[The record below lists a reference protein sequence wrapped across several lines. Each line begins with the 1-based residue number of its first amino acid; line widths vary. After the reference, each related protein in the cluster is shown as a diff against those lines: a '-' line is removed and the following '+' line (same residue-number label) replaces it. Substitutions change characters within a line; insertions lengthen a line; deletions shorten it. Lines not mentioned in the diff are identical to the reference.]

1 MAVDEIPSIL
11 GFHLNQ
17 RRFLIM
23 KRPIIPSLK
32 KWLTTV
38 TILMISVLFIAAG
51 LQSETESERTFV
63 IQDQSA
69 DTDGKTDIKNH
80 TIRIELFPK
89 KHKFRAMDEMFIRSQ
104 GEFIILNLNKDFQIN
119 SASLNGKKI
128 EFHFD
133 RAAYDTEPKRLD
145 DDNVASDFKRAGRV
159 KIPIEGKR
167 ENTLFIEYEGSIF
180 EEPSASQFSRQYI
193 ANQTSGIISEQGAF
207 LSPESFWYPRG
218 DEEMSRFEIQ
228 TTTPA
233 RYETV
238 TQGTR
243 LKHETKE
250 DKLFVVWKNEQ
261 LSDAIY
267 LQAGPYE
274 IQEDEIDSVKI
285 YTYFFPGGAELA
297 SLYLNKSKQYIAMYN
312 ELLGEYPYDK
322 FAVVENFF
330 ETGYGMPS
338 WTLLGRTVVRLPFIP
353 DTSLPHE
360 ICHNWWGNGVFIDYS
375 QGNWCEGLTVYCAD
389 YLLKKKTVPGGD
401 VDYRRQTN
409 RDYAS
414 YVKKLNDFPL
424 SEFRSRYNPASRS
437 VGYGKTMM
445 VFHQL
450 QRRIGEETFFKSL
463 RRLMKDFRFK
473 KASWEDVLWIFE
485 EESGIILDNFYELW
499 VGRAGAPVLRLENV
513 NLEREGEGFTV
524 SFDIVQVGDLY
535 ELDVPVLIKAEEGE
549 FKKYFNVN
557 SSRERFRVSLDKKP
571 IYIEIDPE
579 HHLFRRLYPEE
590 IPPSIAKV
598 FGSEKQLI
606 VLPAGVDEEKQKTYR
621 AAAEMINRTKTG
633 VIKLASEVK
642 REELADFS
650 LILLGE
656 ATEAHVFED
665 YLSSVSRVAPWE
677 EDQAEQDNAG
687 RTVVYNHP
695 SNEEYGIMVITG
707 NSKSDI
713 LSIVRKLPHYGKYSY
728 LLFHGDTN
736 VARGVWEIES
746 SPLIYVFK

>member
-1 MAVDEIPSIL
+1 MNRSIILSFKTWLAPVMMLMAAVLVVAAVPWQEVDLE
-11 GFHLNQ
+11 
-17 RRFLIM
+17 
-23 KRPIIPSLK
+23 
-32 KWLTTV
+32 
-38 TILMISVLFIAAG
+38 SVN
-51 LQSETESERTFV
+51 S

-69 DTDGKTDIKNH
+69 DAEAKTEVRNH
-80 TIRIELFPK
+80 KITIEIFPK
-89 KHKFRAMDEMFIRSQ
+89 EHKFKATDEMLVNSQ
-104 GEFIILNLNKDFQIN
+104 GEFIILSLNKSFQVN
-119 SASLNGKKI
+119 SAVLDEKKA
-128 EFHFD
+128 EFQFD
-133 RAAYDTEPKRLD
+133 RAANESGSKRLD
-145 DDNVASDFKRAGRV
+145 DDNVASDFKEAGRV
-159 KIPIEGKR
+159 KIAIKEKG
-167 ENTLFIEYEGSIF
+167 EHTLSLEYEGSIF

-193 ANQTSGIISEQGAF
+193 ANQTSGIISEQGAY
-207 LSPESFWYPRG
+207 LSPASFWYPRG

-228 TTTPA
+228 TVTPA
-233 RYETV
+233 GYETV

-250 DKLFVVWKNEQ
+250 NKLFVVWKNNQ

-267 LQAGPYE
+267 LQAGSYE
-274 IQEDEIDSVKI
+274 IQEDEIDGVKI

-297 SLYLNKSKQYIAMYN
+297 SLYLSKSKQYIAMYN
-312 ELLGEYPYDK
+312 ELLGKYPYDK

-424 SEFRSRYNPASRS
+424 SEFRSRYNPASRA

-450 QRRIGEETFFKSL
+450 QRRIGEEKFFKSL
-463 RRLMKDFRFK
+463 RRLMTDYRFK
-473 KASWEDVLWIFE
+473 KAAWEDVLWIFE

-499 VGRAGAPVLRLENV
+499 IERAGAPVLRLENV
-513 NLEREGEGFTV
+513 NVTGEGEGFTV
-524 SFDIVQVGDLY
+524 SFEIVQEGDLY
-535 ELDVPVLIKAEEGE
+535 ELDVPVLIKAEDGE
-549 FKKYFNVN
+549 FLKSLKVN
-557 SSRERFRVSLDKKP
+557 GTREKFKVSLDAKP
-571 IYIEIDPE
+571 VHLEVDPE

-606 VLPAGVDEEKQKTYR
+606 VLPVSVDEEKKKIYR
-621 AAAEMINRTKTG
+621 ATAEMINRTKTG
-633 VIKLASEVK
+633 VIKLASEIK
-642 REELADFS
+642 REELNDFS

-656 ATEAHVFED
+656 ASEAPLFTD
-665 YLSSVSRVAPWE
+665 FFKSVHRNAPWE
-677 EDQAEQDNAG
+677 KDQVEIDNAG
-687 RTVVYNHP
+687 SAVVYNHP
-695 SNEEYGIMVITG
+695 SNDEYGVMVIGG

-713 LSIVRKLPHYGKYSY
+713 LSIVRKIPHYGKYSY
-728 LLFHGDTN
+728 LLFHGETN
-736 VARGVWEIES
+736 VARGIWEIES
-746 SPLIYVFK
+746 SPLIYNFK

>member
-1 MAVDEIPSIL
+1 MKRSIISSFKSWLAPSMILMVAVLVIASGPQSGHDSDRAADIQKQSAGADRKTEVINHRIRVEIFPKEHKFEAVDEM
-11 GFHLNQ
+11 
-17 RRFLIM
+17 RVRC
-23 KRPIIPSLK
+23 
-32 KWLTTV
+32 
-38 TILMISVLFIAAG
+38 
-51 LQSETESERTFV
+51 
-63 IQDQSA
+63 
-69 DTDGKTDIKNH
+69 
-80 TIRIELFPK
+80 
-89 KHKFRAMDEMFIRSQ
+89 Q
-104 GEFIILNLNKDFQIN
+104 GEFVVLNLNKSFRIN
-119 SASLNGKKI
+119 SAVLNGKKS
-128 EFHFD
+128 EFQFD
-133 RAAYDTEPKRLD
+133 RAAYQDESKRLD
-145 DDNVASDFKRAGRV
+145 DDNMASDFKKAGRV
-159 KIPIEGKR
+159 KIAVEEKG
-167 ENTLFIEYEGSIF
+167 EQTFSLEYEGSIF
-180 EEPSASQFSRQYI
+180 EEPSASQFSREYI
-193 ANQTSGIISEQGAF
+193 ANQTSGIISEQGTF

-228 TTTPA
+228 STTPA
-233 RYETV
+233 GYETV

-243 LKHETKE
+243 LKHEAQE
-250 DKLFVVWKNEQ
+250 NKLFVVWKNDQ

-274 IQEDEIDSVKI
+274 IQEDAVDGVKI
-285 YTYFFPGGAELA
+285 YTYFFPGGTELA
-297 SLYLNKSKQYIAMYN
+297 SLYLEKSKQYIAMYN
-312 ELLGEYPYDK
+312 TLLGEYPYDK

-414 YVKKLNDFPL
+414 YVTKMNDFPL
-424 SEFRSRYNPASRS
+424 SEFRSRYNPASRA

-450 QRRIGEETFFKSL
+450 QRRVGEERFFKSL
-463 RRLMKDFRFK
+463 RRLMTDYRFK
-473 KASWEDVLWIFE
+473 KATWEDVLWIFE
-485 EESGIILDNFYELW
+485 EECGIILDNFYELW
-499 VGRAGAPVLRLENV
+499 VKRAGAPALRLENV
-513 NLEREGEGFTV
+513 NVQGEDEGFTV
-524 SFDIVQVGDLY
+524 TFDIVQVGDLY
-535 ELDVPVLIKAEEGE
+535 ELDVPVLIKSEDEE
-549 FKKYFNVN
+549 FKKSFKVMG
-557 SSRERFRVSLDKKP
+557 SRERFKVSLDKKP
-571 IYIEIDPE
+571 FYMEVDPE

-590 IPPSIAKV
+590 IPASVAKV

-606 VLPAGVDEEKQKTYR
+606 ILPAGVDEEKQKIYR

-633 VIKLASEVK
+633 VIKISSEI
-642 REELADFS
+642 RSEELNDSS

-656 ATEAHVFED
+656 ASEAPVFDD
-665 YLSSVSRVAPWE
+665 YLRSVGRIAPWQK
-677 EDQAEQDNAG
+677 DQAEKENAG
-687 RTVVYNHP
+687 HVEVFNHP
-695 SNEEYGIMVITG
+695 SNNEYGIMLIKG

-736 VARGVWEIES
+736 VARGIWEIQS
-746 SPLIYVFK
+746 SPLIHTFK

>member
-1 MAVDEIPSIL
+1 MNRSIL
-11 GFHLNQ
+11 SSV
-17 RRFLIM
+17 
-23 KRPIIPSLK
+23 KT
-32 KWLTTV
+32 WLATV
-38 TILMISVLFIAAG
+38 MILMVAVLVTAAAPILEIDSDG
-51 LQSETESERTFV
+51 VNS
-63 IQDQSA
+63 IQDQNT
-69 DTDGKTDIKNH
+69 DTERKTEIRNH
-80 TIRIELFPK
+80 KITIEIFPK
-89 KHKFRAMDEMFIRSQ
+89 EHKFKASDEMLVSSQ
-104 GEFIILNLNKDFQIN
+104 GKFISLSLNKSFQIN
-119 SASLNGKKI
+119 SAVLNGKKS
-128 EFHFD
+128 EFQFD
-133 RAAYDTEPKRLD
+133 RNAYESESKRLD
-145 DDNVASDFKRAGRV
+145 DDNVASDFKKSGVV
-159 KIPIEGKR
+159 KIPIKAKGEH
-167 ENTLFIEYEGSIF
+167 TLSLEYEGSIF

-193 ANQTSGIISEQGAF
+193 ANQTSGIISEEGAY

-218 DEEMSRFEIQ
+218 DEEMSHFEIQ

-233 RYETV
+233 GYETV

-243 LKHETKE
+243 LKREIKE
-250 DKLFVVWKNEQ
+250 NKLFIVWKNDQ

-274 IQEDEIDSVKI
+274 IQEDEIDGVKI
-285 YTYFFPGGAELA
+285 YTYFFPGGTELA
-297 SLYLNKSKQYIAMYN
+297 SLYLSKSKQYIAMYN
-312 ELLGEYPYDK
+312 ELLGKYPYDK

-424 SEFRSRYNPASRS
+424 SEFRSRYNPASRA

-450 QRRIGEETFFKSL
+450 QRKVGEEKFFKSL
-463 RRLMKDFRFK
+463 RRLMTDYRFK
-473 KASWEDVLWIFE
+473 KADWEDVLWIFE

-499 VGRAGAPVLRLENV
+499 VERAGAPVLRLENV
-513 NLEREGEGFTV
+513 SVADEGKGFTV
-524 SFDIVQVGDLY
+524 SFDIVQEGDLY
-535 ELDVPVLIKAEEGE
+535 ELDVPVLIKAEDGE
-549 FKKYFNVN
+549 FLKSLKVN
-557 SSRERFRVSLDKKP
+557 GSREKFKVSLGTKP
-571 IYIEIDPE
+571 VHLEVDPE
-579 HHLFRRLYPEE
+579 HHLFRRLYPAE

-606 VLPAGVDEEKQKTYR
+606 VLPAGVDEEKQKIYR
-621 AAAEMINRTKTG
+621 VAAEMINRTKTG
-633 VIKLASEVK
+633 VIKLASEIK
-642 REELADFS
+642 REELNDFS
-650 LILLGE
+650 LILFGE
-656 ATEAHVFED
+656 ASEAPLFED
-665 YLSSVSRVAPWE
+665 FFSSVHRNAPWDK
-677 EDQAEQDNAG
+677 DQAEKDNAG
-687 RTVVYNHP
+687 SAVVYNHP
-695 SNEEYGIMVITG
+695 SNDEYGVMVIGG

-736 VARGVWEIES
+736 VARGIWEIES

>member
-1 MAVDEIPSIL
+1 MLMVAVLVVAAVPWQEVDLESVNSIPDLSADTEGKTEVRNHKITIEIFPKEHKFKAVDEMLVS
-11 GFHLNQ
+11 
-17 RRFLIM
+17 
-23 KRPIIPSLK
+23 
-32 KWLTTV
+32 
-38 TILMISVLFIAAG
+38 
-51 LQSETESERTFV
+51 
-63 IQDQSA
+63 
-69 DTDGKTDIKNH
+69 
-80 TIRIELFPK
+80 
-89 KHKFRAMDEMFIRSQ
+89 SQ
-104 GEFIILNLNKDFQIN
+104 GEFIILNINKSFQIN
-119 SASLNGKKI
+119 SAVLDGKKS
-128 EFHFD
+128 EFQFD
-133 RAAYDTEPKRLD
+133 RAANESGSKRLD
-145 DDNVASDFKRAGRV
+145 DDNVASDFKEAGRV
-159 KIPIEGKR
+159 KIAIKEKG
-167 ENTLFIEYEGSIF
+167 EHTLSLEYEGSIF

-193 ANQTSGIISEQGAF
+193 ANQTSGIISEQGAY
-207 LSPESFWYPRG
+207 LSPASFWYPRG

-228 TTTPA
+228 TVTPA
-233 RYETV
+233 GYETV

-250 DKLFVVWKNEQ
+250 NKLFVVWKNNQ

-274 IQEDEIDSVKI
+274 IQEDEIDGVKI

-297 SLYLNKSKQYIAMYN
+297 SLYLSKSKQYIAMYN

-424 SEFRSRYNPASRS
+424 SEFRSRYNPASRA

-450 QRRIGEETFFKSL
+450 QRRIGEEKFFKSL
-463 RRLMKDFRFK
+463 RRLMTDYRFK
-473 KASWEDVLWIFE
+473 KAAWEDVLWIFE

-499 VGRAGAPVLRLENV
+499 VERAGAPVLRLENV
-513 NLEREGEGFTV
+513 NVARDGEEFTV
-524 SFDIVQVGDLY
+524 SFEIVQVGDLY
-535 ELDVPVLIKAEEGE
+535 ELDVPVLIKAEDGE
-549 FKKYFNVN
+549 FLKSLKVN
-557 SSRERFRVSLDKKP
+557 GTREKFKVSLDAKP
-571 IYIEIDPE
+571 VHLEVDPE

-606 VLPAGVDEEKQKTYR
+606 VLPVGVDEEKKKIYR

-633 VIKLASEVK
+633 VIKLASEIK
-642 REELADFS
+642 REELNDFS

-656 ATEAHVFED
+656 ASGVPLFED
-665 YLSSVSRVAPWE
+665 YLSFVHRNAPWE
-677 EDQAEQDNAG
+677 KDQVEKDNAG
-687 RTVVYNHP
+687 SVVVYNHP
-695 SNEEYGIMVITG
+695 SNDEYGVMVIGG

-713 LSIVRKLPHYGKYSY
+713 LSIVRKIPHYGKYSY
-728 LLFHGDTN
+728 LLFHGETN
-736 VARGVWEIES
+736 VARGIWEIES
-746 SPLIYVFK
+746 SPLIYNFK

>member
-1 MAVDEIPSIL
+1 MNRSIISSIKTWLATVMMLMVVILVTAAVPGPEVDSE
-11 GFHLNQ
+11 
-17 RRFLIM
+17 
-23 KRPIIPSLK
+23 
-32 KWLTTV
+32 
-38 TILMISVLFIAAG
+38 SVN
-51 LQSETESERTFV
+51 S

-69 DTDGKTDIKNH
+69 NAEVKTEVRNH
-80 TIRIELFPK
+80 KITIEIFPK
-89 KHKFRAMDEMFIRSQ
+89 EHKFKAMDEMLVSSQ
-104 GEFIILNLNKDFQIN
+104 GEFIFVSLNKSFQIN
-119 SASLNGKKI
+119 SAVLDGKKA
-128 EFHFD
+128 EFQFD
-133 RAAYDTEPKRLD
+133 RAAYESESKRLD
-145 DDNVASDFKRAGRV
+145 DDNVASDFKEAGIV
-159 KIPIEGKR
+159 KIPIKAKGEH
-167 ENTLFIEYEGSIF
+167 TLSLEYEGSIF

-193 ANQTSGIISEQGAF
+193 ANQTSGIISEEGAY

-218 DEEMSRFEIQ
+218 DEEMSHFEIQ

-233 RYETV
+233 GYETV
-238 TQGTR
+238 TQGIR

-250 DKLFVVWKNEQ
+250 NKLFVVWKNDQ
-261 LSDAIY
+261 LSDAIF

-285 YTYFFPGGAELA
+285 YTYFFPGGTELA
-297 SLYLNKSKQYIAMYN
+297 SLYLSKSKQYIAMYN
-312 ELLGEYPYDK
+312 ELLGKYPYDK

-424 SEFRSRYNPASRS
+424 SEFRSRYNPASRA

-450 QRRIGEETFFKSL
+450 QRRIGEEKFFKSL
-463 RRLMKDFRFK
+463 RRLMTDYRFK
-473 KASWEDVLWIFE
+473 KAAWEDVLWIFE

-499 VGRAGAPVLRLENV
+499 IERAGAPVLRLENV
-513 NLEREGEGFTV
+513 NVARDGEGFTV
-524 SFDIVQVGDLY
+524 SFEIVQVGDLY
-535 ELDVPVLIKAEEGE
+535 ELDVPVLIKAEDGE
-549 FKKYFNVN
+549 FLKSLKVN
-557 SSRERFRVSLDKKP
+557 GTREKFKVSLDAKP
-571 IYIEIDPE
+571 VHLEVDPE

-606 VLPAGVDEEKQKTYR
+606 VLPDGVNEEKQKIYR
-621 AAAEMINRTKTG
+621 AAAEMINRTTTG
-633 VIKLASEVK
+633 LIKLASEIK
-642 REELADFS
+642 REELNDFS

-656 ATEAHVFED
+656 ASEADLFAD
-665 YLSSVSRVAPWE
+665 FFRSVHRNAPWKK
-677 EDQAEQDNAG
+677 DQAEKDNAG
-687 RTVVYNHP
+687 SAVVYNHP
-695 SNEEYGIMVITG
+695 SNDEYGVMVIGG

-728 LLFHGDTN
+728 LLFHGDAN
-736 VARGVWEIES
+736 VARGIWEIES

>member
-1 MAVDEIPSIL
+1 MNRSIISSIKTWLATVMMLMVVILVTAAVPGPEVDSE
-11 GFHLNQ
+11 
-17 RRFLIM
+17 
-23 KRPIIPSLK
+23 
-32 KWLTTV
+32 
-38 TILMISVLFIAAG
+38 SVN
-51 LQSETESERTFV
+51 S

-69 DTDGKTDIKNH
+69 NAEVKTEVRNH
-80 TIRIELFPK
+80 KITIEIFPK
-89 KHKFRAMDEMFIRSQ
+89 EHKFKAMDEMLVSSQ
-104 GEFIILNLNKDFQIN
+104 GEFIFVSLNKSFQIN
-119 SASLNGKKI
+119 SAVLDGKKA
-128 EFHFD
+128 EFQFD
-133 RAAYDTEPKRLD
+133 RAAYESESKRLD
-145 DDNVASDFKRAGRV
+145 DDNVASDFKEAGIV
-159 KIPIEGKR
+159 KIPIKAKGEH
-167 ENTLFIEYEGSIF
+167 TLSLEYEGSIF

-193 ANQTSGIISEQGAF
+193 ANQTSGIISEEGAY

-218 DEEMSRFEIQ
+218 DEEMSHFEIQ

-233 RYETV
+233 GYETV
-238 TQGTR
+238 TQGIR

-250 DKLFVVWKNEQ
+250 NKLFVVWKNDQ
-261 LSDAIY
+261 LSDAIF

-274 IQEDEIDSVKI
+274 IQEDEIDGVKI

-312 ELLGEYPYDK
+312 ELLGKYPYDK

-414 YVKKLNDFPL
+414 YVKKLSDFPL
-424 SEFRSRYNPASRS
+424 SEFRSRYNPASRA

-450 QRRIGEETFFKSL
+450 QRRIGEEKFFKSL
-463 RRLMKDFRFK
+463 RRLMTDYRFK
-473 KASWEDVLWIFE
+473 KAAWEDVLWIFE

-499 VGRAGAPVLRLENV
+499 IERAGAPVLRLENV
-513 NLEREGEGFTV
+513 NVARDGEGFTV
-524 SFDIVQVGDLY
+524 SFEIVQVGDLY
-535 ELDVPVLIKAEEGE
+535 ELDVPVLIKAEDGE
-549 FKKYFNVN
+549 FLKSLKVN
-557 SSRERFRVSLDKKP
+557 GTREKFKVSLDAKP
-571 IYIEIDPE
+571 VHLEVDPE

-606 VLPAGVDEEKQKTYR
+606 VLPDGVNEEKQKIYR

-633 VIKLASEVK
+633 LIKLASEIK
-642 REELADFS
+642 REELNDFS

-656 ATEAHVFED
+656 ASEADLFAD
-665 YLSSVSRVAPWE
+665 FFRSVHRNAPWKK
-677 EDQAEQDNAG
+677 DQAEKDNAG
-687 RTVVYNHP
+687 SAVVYNHP
-695 SNEEYGIMVITG
+695 SNDEYGVMVIGG

-728 LLFHGDTN
+728 LLFHGDAN
-736 VARGVWEIES
+736 VARGIWEIES

>member
-1 MAVDEIPSIL
+1 M
-11 GFHLNQ
+11 N
-17 RRFLIM
+17 RLIFSSV
-23 KRPIIPSLK
+23 KT
-32 KWLTTV
+32 WLATV
-38 TILMISVLFIAAG
+38 MILMVAVLVTTAIPMPG
-51 LQSETESERTFV
+51 IDSEGVNS
-63 IQDQSA
+63 IQDQNT
-69 DTDGKTDIKNH
+69 DTERKTEIRNH
-80 TIRIELFPK
+80 KITIEIFPK
-89 KHKFRAMDEMFIRSQ
+89 EHKFKASDEMLVSSQ
-104 GEFIILNLNKDFQIN
+104 GKFISLSLNKSFQIN
-119 SASLNGKKI
+119 SAVLNGKKS
-128 EFHFD
+128 EFQFD
-133 RAAYDTEPKRLD
+133 RNAYESESKRLD
-145 DDNVASDFKRAGRV
+145 DDNVASDFKKSGIV
-159 KIPIEGKR
+159 KIPIKAKGEH
-167 ENTLFIEYEGSIF
+167 TLSLEYEGSIF

-193 ANQTSGIISEQGAF
+193 ANQTSGIISEEGAY

-218 DEEMSRFEIQ
+218 DEEMSHFEIQ

-233 RYETV
+233 GYETV

-243 LKHETKE
+243 LKREIKE
-250 DKLFVVWKNEQ
+250 NKLFVVWKNDQ

-274 IQEDEIDSVKI
+274 IQEDEIDGVKI
-285 YTYFFPGGAELA
+285 YTYFFPGGTELA
-297 SLYLNKSKQYIAMYN
+297 LLYLSKSKQYIAMYN
-312 ELLGEYPYDK
+312 ELLGKYPYDK

-424 SEFRSRYNPASRS
+424 SEFRSRYNPASRA

-450 QRRIGEETFFKSL
+450 QRKVGEEKFFKSL
-463 RRLMKDFRFK
+463 RRLMTDYRFK
-473 KASWEDVLWIFE
+473 KAAWEDVLWIIE

-499 VGRAGAPVLRLENV
+499 IERAGAPVLSLENV
-513 NLEREGEGFTV
+513 SVADEGKGFAV
-524 SFDIVQVGDLY
+524 SFDIVQEGDLY
-535 ELDVPVLIKAEEGE
+535 ELDVPVLIKAEDGE
-549 FKKYFNVN
+549 FLKSLKVN
-557 SSRERFRVSLDKKP
+557 GSREKFKVSLGTKP
-571 IYIEIDPE
+571 VHLEVDPE
-579 HHLFRRLYPEE
+579 HHLFRRLYPAE

-606 VLPAGVDEEKQKTYR
+606 VLPAGVDEEKQKIYR

-633 VIKLASEVK
+633 VIKLASEIK
-642 REELADFS
+642 REELNGFS

-656 ATEAHVFED
+656 ASEAPLFED
-665 YLSSVSRVAPWE
+665 FFNSVHRNAPWE
-677 EDQAEQDNAG
+677 KDQAEKDNAG
-687 RTVVYNHP
+687 SAVVYNHP
-695 SNEEYGIMVITG
+695 SNDEYGIMVIGG
-707 NSKSDI
+707 NSKSDT

-728 LLFHGDTN
+728 LLFHGETN
-736 VARGVWEIES
+736 VARGIWEIES

>member
-1 MAVDEIPSIL
+1 MNRSIISSIKTWLATVMMLMVVILVTAAVPGPEVDSE
-11 GFHLNQ
+11 
-17 RRFLIM
+17 
-23 KRPIIPSLK
+23 
-32 KWLTTV
+32 
-38 TILMISVLFIAAG
+38 SVN
-51 LQSETESERTFV
+51 S

-69 DTDGKTDIKNH
+69 NAEVKTEVRNH
-80 TIRIELFPK
+80 KITIEIFPK
-89 KHKFRAMDEMFIRSQ
+89 EHKFKAMDEMLVSSQ
-104 GEFIILNLNKDFQIN
+104 GEFIFVSLNKSFQIN
-119 SASLNGKKI
+119 SAVLDGKKA
-128 EFHFD
+128 EFQFD
-133 RAAYDTEPKRLD
+133 RAAYESESKRLD
-145 DDNVASDFKRAGRV
+145 DDNVASDFKEAGIV
-159 KIPIEGKR
+159 KIPIKAKGEH
-167 ENTLFIEYEGSIF
+167 TLSLEYEGSIF

-193 ANQTSGIISEQGAF
+193 ANQTSGIISEEGAY

-218 DEEMSRFEIQ
+218 DEEMSHFEIQ

-233 RYETV
+233 GYETV
-238 TQGTR
+238 TQGIR

-250 DKLFVVWKNEQ
+250 NKLFVVWKNDQ
-261 LSDAIY
+261 LSDAIF

-285 YTYFFPGGAELA
+285 YTYFFPGGTELA
-297 SLYLNKSKQYIAMYN
+297 SLYLSKSKQYIAMYN
-312 ELLGEYPYDK
+312 ELLGKYPYDK

-414 YVKKLNDFPL
+414 YVKKLSDFPL
-424 SEFRSRYNPASRS
+424 SEFRSRYNPASRA

-450 QRRIGEETFFKSL
+450 QRRIGEEKFFKSL
-463 RRLMKDFRFK
+463 RRLMTDYRFK
-473 KASWEDVLWIFE
+473 KAAWEDVLWIFE

-499 VGRAGAPVLRLENV
+499 IERAGAPVLRLENV
-513 NLEREGEGFTV
+513 NVARDGEGFTV
-524 SFDIVQVGDLY
+524 SFEIVQVGDLY
-535 ELDVPVLIKAEEGE
+535 ELDVPVLIKAEDGE
-549 FKKYFNVN
+549 FLKSLKVN
-557 SSRERFRVSLDKKP
+557 GTREKFKVSLDAKP
-571 IYIEIDPE
+571 VHLEVDPE

-606 VLPAGVDEEKQKTYR
+606 VLPDGVNEEKQKIYR

-633 VIKLASEVK
+633 LIKLASEIK
-642 REELADFS
+642 REELNDFS

-656 ATEAHVFED
+656 ASEADLFAD
-665 YLSSVSRVAPWE
+665 FFRSVHRNAPWKK
-677 EDQAEQDNAG
+677 DQAEKDNAG
-687 RTVVYNHP
+687 SAVVYNHP
-695 SNEEYGIMVITG
+695 SNDEYGVMVIGG

-728 LLFHGDTN
+728 LLFHGDAN
-736 VARGVWEIES
+736 VARGIWEIES